1 MRDRDDGA
9 AGREALERTLNLLFR
24 FGIERGRSFIQ
35 KKDGRVL
42 EQCARDGEALLLAT
56 GEQTTLI
63 ANLRFV
69 TLGLGYDK
77 IVRKRSV
84 GGGIDFI
91 ARSVESPKL
100 DVVENGV
107 VKQKRVLRDE
117 ADLFAQRFLRER
129 PQVVAVNSHDPESRI
144 VEAQH
149 E

>member
-24 FGIERGRSFIQ
+24 FGIERGRGFVQ
-35 KKDGRVL
+35 EKDGRVL

-77 IVRKRSV
+77 IVRKRS
-84 GGGIDFI
+84 
-91 ARSVESPKL
+91 L
-100 DVVENGV
+100 
-107 VKQKRVLRDE
+107 QKE
-117 ADLFAQRFLRER
+117 ADAFIKKTLDRVPATVPAVKEYMRSAPRMEPRGEALR
-129 PQVVAVNSHDPESRI
+129 NSPAGSLPTSKASLLTGSDESCPRY
-144 VEAQH
+144 
-149 E
+149 